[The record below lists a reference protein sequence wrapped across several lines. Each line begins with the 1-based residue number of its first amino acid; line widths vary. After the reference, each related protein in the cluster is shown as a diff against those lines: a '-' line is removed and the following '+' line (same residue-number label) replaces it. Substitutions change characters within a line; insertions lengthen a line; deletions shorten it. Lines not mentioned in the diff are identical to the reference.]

1 MSNSILTPTQI
12 VRESARILHENLG
25 FIGSVTRGYDNRF
38 AVDGAK
44 IGSTLGLRLPARYTV
59 ETGATL
65 SAYNDHVERSTPLS
79 VTSQVKVAVSFTTA
93 DLTMSLDMFSDRV
106 LKPAVTQLAA
116 HIENDCL
123 TRAYKMVANY
133 TGTTSTQMTFKQ
145 FQQGGQSITE
155 NLGPRSDRTALLNPI
170 SVVEFNDSTKGLFQ
184 NSQNISQQYRE
195 GMLGRTGG
203 FDVMEST
210 FLPTHTRGTYVSA
223 NGLTTGAALGVS
235 ATTNTWAAT
244 STVDIDGATS
254 GVTFKAGD
262 IVTFGT
268 VAAGLVDI
276 NPETK
281 VSLGRLKKFVVQSD
295 ATVVTAGTVT
305 LTVSPALIYGSGNSY
320 QNCSL
325 TNANTDGM
333 TPGIFGVA
341 STAYGQ
347 NLQFH
352 KDAFVFASA
361 DLVLPEGVWGARTVQ
376 DGISMRIVKDYAIAS
391 DTQPCR
397 IDVLYGF
404 NQLYPELAVRGF
416 HALA

>member
-1 MSNSILTPTQI
+1 MATILTPTQI
-12 VRESARILHENLG
+12 VRESARILHENLQ
-25 FIGSVTRGYDNRF
+25 FVGSVNRAYDGRF

-44 IGSTLGLRLPARYTV
+44 IGTTLGVRMPARYTV

-65 SAYNDHVERSTPLS
+65 SAYNEHVERSTPLS
-79 VTSQVKVAVSFTTA
+79 VTSQVKVAVSFSSA
-93 DLTMSLDMFSDRV
+93 ELTLSLDMFSDRV

-123 TRAYKMVANY
+123 ARAYKMVANY

-145 FQQGGQSITE
+145 FQQGGQALTE
-155 NLGPRSDRTALLNPI
+155 SLAPRSDRTALLNPL

-210 FLPTHTRGTYVSA
+210 FIPVHTRGTYVSA
-223 NGLTTGAALGVS
+223 NGLTTGTTQGVS

-244 STVDIDGATS
+244 STIDIDGATS

-262 IVTFGT
+262 VMTFGT
-268 VAAGLVDI
+268 VAAGVLDI

-281 VSLGRLKKFVVQSD
+281 VSLGRLKKFVVTAD

-305 LTVSPALIYGSGNSY
+305 LTIAPAMIYGVGNSY
-320 QNCSL
+320 QNCALSI
-325 TNANTDGM
+325 ANTDGM

-352 KDAFVFASA
+352 KDAFMFATA
-361 DLVLPEGVWGARTVQ
+361 DLVMPEGVWGARTVQ

-404 NQLYPELAVRGF
+404 NQLYPELAARGF

>member
-1 MSNSILTPTQI
+1 MPNSILTPTMI
-12 VRESARILHENLG
+12 VRESARILHENLQ
-25 FIGSVTRGYDNRF
+25 FVGSVNRQYDGRH

-44 IGSTLGLRLPARYTV
+44 IGTTLGVRLPARYTV

-93 DLTMSLDMFSDRV
+93 DLTLSLDMFSDRV

-133 TGTTSTQMTFKQ
+133 TGTTSTQMTYKQ
-145 FQQGGQSITE
+145 FQQGGQLLSE
-155 NLGPRSDRTALLNPI
+155 NLAPRSDRFALLNPA
-170 SVVEFNDSTKGLFQ
+170 SVVEFNNEVKGVFQDSASIAK
-184 NSQNISQQYRE
+184 QYRE
-195 GMLGRTGG
+195 GMMGRTGG

-210 FLPTHTRGTYVSA
+210 FLPVHTRGTYVSG
-223 NGLTTGAALGVS
+223 NGLTTGTTLGVS

-244 STVDIDGATS
+244 STIDIDGATS

-262 IVTFGT
+262 VVTFGT
-268 VAAGLVDI
+268 VAAGVVDV

-281 VSLGRLKKFVVQSD
+281 VSLGRLKRFVVQSD
-295 ATVVTAGTVT
+295 ATVVTAGTVS
-305 LTVSPALIYGSGNSY
+305 LTVAPAMIYGSGNAY
-320 QNCSL
+320 QNCVV
-325 TNANTDGM
+325 THTNTDNM

-352 KDAFVFASA
+352 KDSFMFATA
-361 DLVLPEGVWGARTVQ
+361 DLVMPEGVWGARTVQ

-404 NQLYPELAVRGF
+404 NQLYPELAARGF

>member
-1 MSNSILTPTQI
+1 

-93 DLTMSLDMFSDRV
+93 DLTLSLDMFSDRV

-155 NLGPRSDRTALLNPI
+155 NLGPRSERTALLNPI
-170 SVVEFNDSTKGLFQ
+170 SVVEFNDAVKGLYQ
-184 NSQNISQQYRE
+184 SSSAIDKQYRE

-210 FLPTHTRGTYVSA
+210 FMPTHTRGTYVSA
-223 NGLTTGAALGVS
+223 NGLTTGTALGTS

-262 IVTFGT
+262 VVTFGT

-305 LTVSPALIYGSGNSY
+305 LTVSPALIYGSGNAY

-352 KDAFVFASA
+352 KDAFVFATA
-361 DLVLPEGVWGARTVQ
+361 DLVMPEGVWGARTVQ